1 MHRCLRLP
9 FSRACT
15 ARLATHLLLLAGA
28 AWLPAQAQNAPPPA
42 TAAAAGTRNFPPD
55 AQRGKLVIGTMPE
68 VTLNGKAMRTTPGF
82 RLFSAEGRLLMA
94 HQFAGQNLLVNYQ
107 IEPSTQWLHTAW
119 VLTPEEAALKR
130 P

>member
-1 MHRCLRLP
+1 MHRCLRFPSL
-9 FSRACT
+9 RARAIGCV
-15 ARLATHLLLLAGA
+15 LLAGA
-28 AWLPAQAQNAPPPA
+28 ACLPAQAQTAPAVTA
-42 TAAAAGTRNFPPD
+42 TAAGTRNFPP
-55 AQRGKLVIGTMPE
+55 AALRGKLVIGTMPE

-82 RLFSAEGRLLMA
+82 RLFSTEGRLVMA
-94 HQFAGQNLLVNYQ
+94 HTVAGQNLLVNYV

>member
-1 MHRCLRLP
+1 MHRCLPFPLP
-9 FSRACT
+9 RA
-15 ARLATHLLLLAGA
+15 LAASLALLCA
-28 AWLPAQAQNAPPPA
+28 AAALPAQAQNAPSV
-42 TAAAAGTRNFPPD
+42 TAATAGTRNFPPD

-82 RLFSAEGRLLMA
+82 RLFSTEGRLLMA
-94 HQFAGQNLLVNYQ
+94 HTLAGQNLLVNYV

-119 VLTPEEAALKR
+119 VLTPAEAALKR

>member
-1 MHRCLRLP
+1 MHRCLHSPSL
-9 FSRACT
+9 RARAIGCM
-15 ARLATHLLLLAGA
+15 LLASA
-28 AWLPAQAQNAPPPA
+28 AWLPAQAQNAPSV
-42 TAAAAGTRNFPPD
+42 TAATAGTRNFPP
-55 AQRGKLVIGTMPE
+55 AALRGKLVIGTMPE

-82 RLFSAEGRLLMA
+82 RLFSTEGRLVMA
-94 HQFAGQNLLVNYQ
+94 HTVAGQNLLVNYV

>member
-1 MHRCLRLP
+1 MHRCSHPSFARALAASLVLLGSAAALP
-9 FSRACT
+9 V
-15 ARLATHLLLLAGA
+15 
-28 AWLPAQAQNAPPPA
+28 QAQPVSSV

-68 VTLNGKAMRTTPGF
+68 VTLNGKAIRTTPGF

-94 HQFAGQNLLVNYQ
+94 HTLAGQNLLVNYV
-107 IEPSTQWLHTAW
+107 IEPSTQWLHAAW
-119 VLTPEEAALKR
+119 ILTPEEAALKR

>member
-1 MHRCLRLP
+1 MHRCFRFPLLR
-9 FSRACT
+9 A
-15 ARLATHLLLLAGA
+15 LAGSLLLLAA
-28 AWLPAQAQNAPPPA
+28 AAPPAQAQSAPA
-42 TAAAAGTRNFPPD
+42 VTAAAAGTRNFPPD

-68 VTLNGKAMRTTPGF
+68 VMLNGKPIRTTPGF
-82 RLFSAEGRLLMA
+82 RLFSPEGRLLMA
-94 HQFAGQNLLVNYQ
+94 YQFAGQNLLVNYV

>member
-1 MHRCLRLP
+1 MHRCLRFP
-9 FSRACT
+9 FLRAR
-15 ARLATHLLLLAGA
+15 AASFALLACA
-28 AWLPAQAQNAPPPA
+28 AVLPAQAQNAPAVTA
-42 TAAAAGTRNFPPD
+42 TTAGTRNFPP
-55 AQRGKLVIGTMPE
+55 AALRGKLVIGTMPE

-82 RLFSAEGRLLMA
+82 RLFSTEGRLVMA
-94 HQFAGQNLLVNYQ
+94 HTVTGQNLLVNYV